1 MTRRQRLAQR
11 LTRRVSSLV
20 LTAALF
26 TVVGCTRTEPPV
38 AQNSAPLVEVTA
50 VRMHQVR
57 PRIETFGT
65 LSHVAK
71 VEVFPTTEARVQ
83 TISVEEGQRVAT
95 GQLLAQLDSRRI
107 KIARDQTLA
116 LIASRRAAEALAF
129 EQLREGRRAAEAQMI
144 LIEKASLELEQR
156 RTEYDAV
163 AELLGRRKQL
173 HAIGGVAASE
183 IDALQAQ
190 YQRSLTEKRQAANDL
205 ALRTIGYR
213 DQDIHNAGLAI
224 PASNAQRAAVL
235 IELNTS
241 TLRARL
247 DVARAELLSAQAELR
262 RIEVS
267 LAETFVRSPI
277 DGVVAGRAM
286 DVGGQANP
294 QTMLFALLDTTRLYV
309 QTSIR
314 EEQLPLVALG
324 NRAEVHVGRRLP
336 LTVGGTVQ
344 LIAPYLDP
352 GSRSARVRVLLDD
365 HSGHQLLPGMF
376 ARVEIDTAV
385 PQQAALVPLSAL
397 SRDHAQQEQVFLV
410 RNGTLFSTPVS
421 VVSNANGSVALHGDI
436 HAGDRI
442 VLNPRST
449 YHDGMQV
456 TVLEDQR

>member
-1 MTRRQRLAQR
+1 MIPRQHSALRIARLISGLLPA
-11 LTRRVSSLV
+11 LALIT
-20 LTAALF
+20 TA
-26 TVVGCTRTEPPV
+26 GCARSESPQ
-38 AQNSAPLVEVTA
+38 ANNSAPLVEVTA
-50 VRMHQVR
+50 VHMQRVR
-57 PRIETFGT
+57 PQIETFGT
-65 LSHVAK
+65 LSHVGK

-83 TISVEEGQRVAT
+83 AIAVEEGQSVAA

-107 KIARDQTLA
+107 EIARDQTLA

-183 IDALQAQ
+183 IDALQTQ
-190 YQRSLTEKRQAANDL
+190 YQRSLTEERQAANDL

-213 DQDIHNAGLAI
+213 DQDIHDAGLAI

-247 DVARAELLSAQAELR
+247 EVARAELLSAQAELR

-267 LAETFVRSPI
+267 LAETSVQSPI
-277 DGVVAGRAM
+277 DGVVASRGM
-286 DVGGQANP
+286 DVGGQAHP

-314 EEQLPLVALG
+314 EEQLPLVAIG
-324 NRAEVHVGRRLP
+324 NRAQVHVGRRQP
-336 LTVGGTVQ
+336 LTVGGSVQ

-352 GSRSARVRVLLDD
+352 GSRSARVRVLLDH
-365 HSGHQLLPGMF
+365 HSGHLLLPGMF
-376 ARVEIDTAV
+376 ARVEIDTEV
-385 PQQAALVPLSAL
+385 PQQAAIVPFSAL
-397 SRDHAQQEQVFLV
+397 SRDHAEQQQVFLV
-410 RNGTLFSTPVS
+410 RNGLLFSTPIS
-421 VVSNANGSVALHGDI
+421 VVSNVNGSVAVRGDL
-436 HAGDRI
+436 HAGDSI
-442 VLNPRST
+442 VLHPRST

-456 TVLEDQR
+456 TVLEEQE